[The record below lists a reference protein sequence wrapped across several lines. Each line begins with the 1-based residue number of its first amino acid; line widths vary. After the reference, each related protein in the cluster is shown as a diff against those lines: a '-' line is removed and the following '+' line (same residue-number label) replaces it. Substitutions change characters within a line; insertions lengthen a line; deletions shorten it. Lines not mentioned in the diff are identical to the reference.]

1 MRHECLLCALLE
13 KASCN
18 SFPFSSRSSGH
29 ISTSSGELS
38 QMFVRRVNGVRNWV
52 STNGASGERNG
63 YQIGGAGECRQTTA
77 GIEVTPFHTAADGS
91 EVELVH
97 IRTLSP
103 CWVRRPIPSTTS
115 IRMIQETSSGLR
127 HFFVS
132 TTFTNQWYPLALKGT
147 SEIPTTMHY
156 SGFNPTGVAAFLRLT
171 GNPFSPQNQGSAR
184 S

>member
-1 MRHECLLCALLE
+1 
-13 KASCN
+13 
-18 SFPFSSRSSGH
+18 
-29 ISTSSGELS
+29 
-38 QMFVRRVNGVRNWV
+38 MFVRRVNGVRNWV